1 LQFLTPGSIRPAK
14 NWLFSLPGSFSF
26 NLFPKLLNVAYKWLF
41 TRPSIKTHLFFTAT
55 LNC

>member
-1 LQFLTPGSIRPAK
+1 LQFLTPGSIWPAK

-41 TRPSIKTHLFFTAT
+41 TRASVFSYD
-55 LNC
+55 